1 MKKALKKDITRY
13 DEKMKLRVDLATLK
27 AVGISVAV
35 AAPIFLLLYFTAGM
49 IPAVFVSFIVALALV
64 ILQIGKIDG
73 ISLAQYIGKMIRFV
87 FFPKERKKHYSHDSG
102 EYRIRIMTEQEQK
115 HKERSTA
122 QNVHKKKVKKKARR
136 QAFAERQSRHKERAR
151 RSSFS

>member
-1 MKKALKKDITRY
+1 MKKALKKYITRY

-87 FFPKERKKHYSHDSG
+87 FFPKERKKHYSHDVG
-102 EYRIRIMTEQEQK
+102 EYRIQVMTERELKQ
-115 HKERSTA
+115 KERKIL
-122 QNVHKKKVKKKARR
+122 NEKKKGK
-136 QAFAERQSRHKERAR
+136 
-151 RSSFS
+151 

>member
-102 EYRIRIMTEQEQK
+102 EYRIQVMTERELKQ
-115 HKERSTA
+115 KERKIL
-122 QNVHKKKVKKKARR
+122 NEKKKGK
-136 QAFAERQSRHKERAR
+136 
-151 RSSFS
+151 

>member
-27 AVGISVAV
+27 AVGISVGI

-49 IPAVFVSFIVALALV
+49 IPAVFVSFIVALVLIIFQV
-64 ILQIGKIDG
+64 GKIDG
-73 ISLAQYIGKMIRFV
+73 ISLGEYVLKTIRFV
-87 FFPKERKKHYSHDSG
+87 LFPKERKKHYSHDSG

-122 QNVHKKKVKKKARR
+122 QNVQKKKVKKKARR
-136 QAFAERQSRHKERAR
+136 
-151 RSSFS
+151 

>member
-49 IPAVFVSFIVALALV
+49 IPAVFVSFIAALALV

-102 EYRIRIMTEQEQK
+102 EYRIQVMTERELKQ
-115 HKERSTA
+115 KERKIL
-122 QNVHKKKVKKKARR
+122 NEKKKGK
-136 QAFAERQSRHKERAR
+136 
-151 RSSFS
+151 

>member
-49 IPAVFVSFIVALALV
+49 IPAVFVSFIAALALV

-73 ISLAQYIGKMIRFV
+73 ISLAQYIVKMIRFV

-102 EYRIRIMTEQEQK
+102 EYRIQVMTERELKQ
-115 HKERSTA
+115 KERKIL
-122 QNVHKKKVKKKARR
+122 NEKKKGK
-136 QAFAERQSRHKERAR
+136 
-151 RSSFS
+151 